1 MLFHEDRKRATLI
14 SHRRELPVG
23 PRDAQ
28 SGKEGSVMDNL
39 LTVQRAQPA
48 PPCTLVIFGASGDL
62 AKRKLIPSLYNLV
75 ACGAGMMP
83 VKSAVLGFARREMSL
98 DQFRRSAH
106 DWTVRFSRLKVD
118 ETCWEKFAA
127 NLDYL
132 SGLDH
137 PDGFAKLKAK
147 LEALEKARELPPNRV
162 YYLAV
167 PPQAIGESVE
177 RLAEAGLIAPPGAPN
192 FTRVVVEKPI
202 GHDLES
208 ALAINRVLVRHLD
221 DSQVFRIDHYLGKE
235 TVQNLLA
242 LRFSNNIFERLWGS
256 RNVDHVQIT
265 VSEAEGV
272 GSRAMYY
279 DHSGALRDIVQ
290 NHILQTLSLLTMEAP
305 VSLDAAAIRDAKLN
319 VLRTLRPITREDA
332 RANTVRAR
340 YAAGVDADGKPVA
353 GYMDEQGIADNS
365 HIETFVALKAYLD
378 NWRWSGVPFFIRTG
392 KRMKARASSIY
403 VQFKDVPQILFNRDS
418 KVPANALTIRIQPDE
433 GFSFDV
439 MTKRPG
445 LDLVLQ
451 PVRMN
456 LSYNAAFGD
465 GASPDGYER
474 LLLDVMDGDHTL
486 FISAPFVEKSWQFV
500 QGILDSWSD
509 RALVPLVEYPA
520 GSWGPAEADLLIRS
534 TGRVW
539 HEP

>member
-1 MLFHEDRKRATLI
+1 
-14 SHRRELPVG
+14 
-23 PRDAQ
+23 
-28 SGKEGSVMDNL
+28 
-39 LTVQRAQPA
+39 
-48 PPCTLVIFGASGDL
+48 VILGASGDL
-62 AKRKLIPSLYNLV
+62 AKRKLIPALYNLV
-75 ACGAGMMP
+75 ACGRGMMP
-83 VKSAVLGFARREMSL
+83 AKSAVLGFARREMSL

-106 DWTVRFSRLKVD
+106 DWTARFSRLKV
-118 ETCWEKFAA
+118 EEGCWATFA
-127 NLDYL
+127 NGLDYL

-147 LEALEKARELPPNRV
+147 LEALEKARGLPPNRV
-162 YYLAV
+162 YYLAI
-167 PPQAIGESVE
+167 PPEAIGDSVE
-177 RLAEAGLIAPPGAPN
+177 HLSKAGLIAAPGASN

-202 GHDLES
+202 GHDLPS
-208 ALAINRVLVRHLD
+208 ALALNQLLVKYLD
-221 DSQVFRIDHYLGKE
+221 ESQIFRIDHYLGKE
-235 TVQNLLA
+235 TVQNLLT
-242 LRFSNNIFERLWGS
+242 LRFSNNIFERLWGA

-265 VSEAEGV
+265 VAEAEGV
-272 GSRAMYY
+272 GTRAMYY
-279 DHSGALRDIVQ
+279 DHSGALRDMVQ
-290 NHILQTLSLLTMEAP
+290 NHILQVLSMLTMEAP
-305 VSLDAAAIRDAKLN
+305 VSLNSAAIREAKLN
-319 VLRTLRPITREDA
+319 VLRTLRPITPADA

-340 YAAGVDADGKPVA
+340 YAAGVDADGKPVPA
-353 GYMDEQGIADNS
+353 YLDEQGIADNS

-418 KVPANALTIRIQPDE
+418 KVPANALKIRIQPDE

-456 LSYNAAFGD
+456 LSYHAAFGD
-465 GASPDGYER
+465 GASPEGYER

-486 FISAPFVEKSWQFV
+486 FISAHFVQKSWEFV

-509 RALVPLVEYPA
+509 ATRVPIVEYPA
-520 GSWGPAEADLLIRS
+520 GSWGPKEADDLIGS
-534 TGRVW
+534 VGRVW

>member
-1 MLFHEDRKRATLI
+1 
-14 SHRRELPVG
+14 
-23 PRDAQ
+23 
-28 SGKEGSVMDNL
+28 MDNL
-39 LTVQRAQPA
+39 LTIQKAQSA
-48 PPCTLVIFGASGDL
+48 PPCTVVIFGASGDL

-75 ACGAGMMP
+75 ACGEGMMTAQ
-83 VKSAVLGFARREMSL
+83 SAVLGFARREMSL
-98 DQFRRSAH
+98 DEFRKSAH
-106 DWTVRFSRLKVD
+106 DWTARFSRLKVD
-118 ETCWEKFAA
+118 EACWATFA
-127 NLDYL
+127 NSLDYL

-137 PDGFAKLKAK
+137 PDGFVKLKAK
-147 LEALEKARELPPNRV
+147 LEAIEKARGIPPNRV
-162 YYLAV
+162 YYLAI
-167 PPQAIGESVE
+167 PPEAIGDSVE
-177 RLAEAGLIAPPGAPN
+177 RLTKAGLINPPTAPH

-202 GHDLES
+202 GHDLTS
-208 ALAINRVLVRHLD
+208 ALEVNRILVKYLD
-221 DSQVFRIDHYLGKE
+221 ESQIFRIDHYLGKE

-265 VSEAEGV
+265 VAEEEGV
-272 GSRAMYY
+272 GSRAAYY
-279 DHSGALRDIVQ
+279 DHSGALRDMVQ
-290 NHILQTLSLLTMEAP
+290 NHILQTLSMLTMEAP
-305 VSLDAAAIRDAKLN
+305 VSLDSAAIRDAKIN
-319 VLRTLRPITREDA
+319 VLRTLRPITPKEA

-340 YAAGVDADGKPVA
+340 YSAGVDAQGKPA
-353 GYMDEQGIADNS
+353 PGYMDEQGIADNS
-365 HIETFVALKAYLD
+365 RTETFVALKTYID

-403 VQFKDVPQILFNRDS
+403 VQFKDVPQILFNRNS
-418 KVPANALTIRIQPDE
+418 AVPANALTIRIQPDE

-456 LSYNAAFGD
+456 LSYNAAFGA
-465 GASPDGYER
+465 GASPEGYER

-486 FISAPFVEKSWQFV
+486 FISAQFVEKSWEFV

-509 RALVPLVEYPA
+509 GAHVPLVEYPA
-520 GSWGPAEADLLIRS
+520 GSWGPKEADELIG
-534 TGRVW
+534 TAGRVW

>member
-1 MLFHEDRKRATLI
+1 
-14 SHRRELPVG
+14 
-23 PRDAQ
+23 
-28 SGKEGSVMDNL
+28 MDNL
-39 LTVQRAQPA
+39 LTIQKAQSA
-48 PPCTLVIFGASGDL
+48 PPCTVVIFGASGDL

-75 ACGAGMMP
+75 ACGEGMMP
-83 VKSAVLGFARREMSL
+83 AKSAVLGFARREMSL
-98 DQFRRSAH
+98 DQFRKSAH
-106 DWTVRFSRLKVD
+106 DWTARFSRLKVN
-118 ETCWEKFAA
+118 EVCWTAFASG
-127 NLDYL
+127 LDYL

-137 PDGFAKLKAK
+137 PNGFAKLKAK
-147 LEALEKARELPPNRV
+147 LEALEKARGLPPNRV
-162 YYLAV
+162 YYLAI
-167 PPQAIGESVE
+167 PPEAIGESVE
-177 RLAEAGLIAPPGAPN
+177 RLAEAGLINPPSAPN

-202 GHDLES
+202 GHDLPS
-208 ALAINRVLVRHLD
+208 ALAVNQVLEKYLD
-221 DSQVFRIDHYLGKE
+221 DSQIFRIDHYLGKE
-235 TVQNLLA
+235 TVQNLLV
-242 LRFSNNIFERLWGS
+242 LRFSNNIFERLWGA

-265 VSEAEGV
+265 VAEAEGV

-279 DHSGALRDIVQ
+279 DRSGALRDMVQ

-319 VLRTLRPITREDA
+319 VLRTLRPITPKDA

-340 YAAGVDADGKPVA
+340 YAAGVDTDGKPVP

-365 HIETFVALKAYLD
+365 EIETYVALKTYID

-392 KRMKARASSIY
+392 KRMKRRASSIY
-403 VQFKDVPQILFNRDS
+403 VQFKDVPQILFNRGS
-418 KVPANALTIRIQPDE
+418 TVPANALTIRIQPDE

-445 LDLVLQ
+445 LDVVLQ

-456 LSYNAAFGD
+456 LSYQTAFGD

-474 LLLDVMDGDHTL
+474 LLLDVIDGDHTL
-486 FISAPFVEKSWQFV
+486 FISAPFVEKSWEFV

-509 RALVPLVEYPA
+509 RARVPLVEYPA
-520 GSWGPAEADLLIRS
+520 GGWGPAEADELIRS

>member
-1 MLFHEDRKRATLI
+1 
-14 SHRRELPVG
+14 
-23 PRDAQ
+23 
-28 SGKEGSVMDNL
+28 MDTL
-39 LTVQRAQPA
+39 LTIQRAQPA
-48 PPCTLVIFGASGDL
+48 PPCTVVIFGASGDL

-75 ACGAGMMP
+75 ACGEGMMP
-83 VKSAVLGFARREMSL
+83 QKSAVIGFARRDMSL
-98 DQFRRSAH
+98 DEFRKNAH
-106 DWTVRFSRLKVD
+106 DWATRYSRLKVD
-118 ETCWEKFAA
+118 EECWKNFADS
-127 NLDYL
+127 LDYL
-132 SGLDH
+132 SGLDR
-137 PDGFAKLKAK
+137 PDGFKKLKAK
-147 LEALEKARELPPNRV
+147 LEAIEKARGIPPNRV
-162 YYLAV
+162 FYLAI
-167 PPQAIGESVE
+167 PPEAIGESVE
-177 RLAEAGLIAPPGAPN
+177 RLSEAGLITKPDAPH
-192 FTRVVVEKPI
+192 FSRVVVEKPI
-202 GHDLES
+202 GHDLPS
-208 ALAINRVLVRHLD
+208 ALEVNRVLVKYLD
-221 DSQVFRIDHYLGKE
+221 ESQIFRIDHYLGKE

-242 LRFSNNIFERLWGS
+242 LRFSNNIFERLWGA

-265 VSEAEGV
+265 VAEAEGV

-279 DHSGALRDIVQ
+279 DHSGALRDMVQ

-305 VSLDAAAIRDAKLN
+305 VSLHAGAIRDAKLN
-319 VLRTLRPITREDA
+319 VLRTLRPITPQNA

-340 YAAGVDADGKPVA
+340 YAAGVDADGKPVP
-353 GYMDEQGIADNS
+353 GYKDEQGITDNS
-365 HIETFVALKAYLD
+365 RTETYVALKTYID

-418 KVPANALTIRIQPDE
+418 KVPANGLMIRIQPDE

-456 LSYNAAFGD
+456 LSYQAAFGA

-486 FISAPFVEKSWQFV
+486 FISAPFVEKSWEFV
-500 QGILDSWSD
+500 QGILDSWKD
-509 RALVPLVEYPA
+509 GARVPIVEYPA
-520 GSWGPAEADLLIRS
+520 GGWGPKEADELIR
-534 TGRVW
+534 TADRVW